1 MLVWEGSVT
10 DRENA
15 ATRSG
20 LESNGRR
27 LSLQDEARVFDP
39 LRHRADFV
47 QSGIKD
53 IEAALA
59 SEDGDI
65 GELQELMEDY
75 YGDLCE
81 SAVGGEPLDDM
92 TLYQLGIMPD
102 LIRYAEQRGQ
112 EVRDQQT
119 ARALGMTATAAP
131 HPDGVIIHNP
141 SNILRNVA

>member
-27 LSLQDEARVFDP
+27 SSLQDEARVFDP
-39 LRHRADFV
+39 LRYKADFV
-47 QSGIKD
+47 RSGLED

-65 GELQELMEDY
+65 GELQELMKY
-75 YGDLCE
+75 YYSDLYE
-81 SAVGGEPLDDM
+81 SAAGGEPLDDM
-92 TLYQLGIMPD
+92 TRYQLSIMPD
-102 LIRYAEQRGQ
+102 LIRYAEQREQ

-119 ARALGMTATAAP
+119 ARVLGMTATAAP